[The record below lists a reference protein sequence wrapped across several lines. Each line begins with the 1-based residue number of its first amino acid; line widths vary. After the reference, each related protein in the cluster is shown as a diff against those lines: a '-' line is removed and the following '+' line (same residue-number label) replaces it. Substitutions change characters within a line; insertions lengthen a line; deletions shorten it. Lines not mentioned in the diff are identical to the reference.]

1 MAIEKSAFGQV
12 RISNELKKKGI
23 FISPAGVRCVWLR
36 HDLESFKKRLKVL
49 EEKSASEGLVLT
61 EDQVAALEKAKE
73 EKQTYGEIETHHPGY
88 LGAQDTYYV
97 GSIKGVGRIYQQTF
111 IDTYTKGAFAK
122 LYDRKGALV
131 AADTLND
138 RVLPFFEEHAI
149 RLLRILT
156 DRGTEYCGAREH
168 NEYDFT
174 WRWKISIIQKPRP
187 SLLKQMVSVNDC
199 SALCRMSSMQS
210 LLEKKSILRLRSY
223 KQISIIGFFELTPA
237 NIALEEHRCKLLL
250 KLVS

>member
-1 MAIEKSAFGQV
+1 MVTPQPGNFQ
-12 RISNELKKKGI
+12 
-23 FISPAGVRCVWLR
+23 
-36 HDLESFKKRLKVL
+36 KRLKVL

-73 EKQTYGEIETHHPGY
+73 EKQ
-88 LGAQDTYYV
+88 AYV
-97 GSIKGVGRIYQQTF
+97 GSIKGVVRIYQQTF
-111 IDTYTKGAFAK
+111 IDTYTKVAFAK

-138 RVLPFFEEHAI
+138 RVLPFFEEHGI

-168 NEYDFT
+168 HEYELYLALEDIDHSKT
-174 WRWKISIIQKPRP
+174 KAKSP
-187 SLLKQMVSVNDC
+187 QMISVNDC
-199 SALCRMSSMQS
+199 TALCRMSSMQS

-223 KQISIIGFFELTPA
+223 KQISIIGFSNTTTSELTPA

>member
-1 MAIEKSAFGQV
+1 MVTPQPGNFQ
-12 RISNELKKKGI
+12 
-23 FISPAGVRCVWLR
+23 
-36 HDLESFKKRLKVL
+36 KRLKVL

-73 EKQTYGEIETHHPGY
+73 EKP
-88 LGAQDTYYV
+88 AYV
-97 GSIKGVGRIYQQTF
+97 GSIKGVVRIYQQTF
-111 IDTYTKGAFAK
+111 IDTYTKVAFAK

-138 RVLPFFEEHAI
+138 RVLPFFEEHGI

-168 NEYDFT
+168 HEYELYLALEDIDHSKT
-174 WRWKISIIQKPRP
+174 KAKSP
-187 SLLKQMVSVNDC
+187 QMISVNDC
-199 SALCRMSSMQS
+199 TALCRMSSMQS

-223 KQISIIGFFELTPA
+223 KQISIIGFSNTTTSELTPA

>member
-1 MAIEKSAFGQV
+1 MVTPQPGNFQ
-12 RISNELKKKGI
+12 
-23 FISPAGVRCVWLR
+23 
-36 HDLESFKKRLKVL
+36 KRLKVL

-73 EKQTYGEIETHHPGY
+73 EKQ
-88 LGAQDTYYV
+88 AYV
-97 GSIKGVGRIYQQTF
+97 GSIKGVVRIYQQTF
-111 IDTYTKGAFAK
+111 IDTYTKVAFAK

-138 RVLPFFEEHAI
+138 RVLPFFEEHGI

-168 NEYDFT
+168 HEYELYLALEDIDHSKT
-174 WRWKISIIQKPRP
+174 KAKSP
-187 SLLKQMVSVNDC
+187 QMISVNDC
-199 SALCRMSSMQS
+199 TALCRMSSMQS

-223 KQISIIGFFELTPA
+223 KQISIIGFSNTTTSELTPA

-250 KLVS
+250 LVS

>member
-1 MAIEKSAFGQV
+1 MVTPQPGNFQ
-12 RISNELKKKGI
+12 
-23 FISPAGVRCVWLR
+23 
-36 HDLESFKKRLKVL
+36 KRLKVL

-73 EKQTYGEIETHHPGY
+73 EKQAYGEIETHHPGY
-88 LGAQDTYYV
+88 LEAQDTYYV
-97 GSIKGVGRIYQQTF
+97 GSIKGVVRIYQQTF
-111 IDTYTKGAFAK
+111 IDTYTKVAFAK

-138 RVLPFFEEHAI
+138 RVLPFFEEHGI

-168 NEYDFT
+168 HEYELYLALEDIDHSKT
-174 WRWKISIIQKPRP
+174 KAKSP
-187 SLLKQMVSVNDC
+187 QMISVNDC
-199 SALCRMSSMQS
+199 TALCRMSSMQS

-223 KQISIIGFFELTPA
+223 KQISIIGFSNTTTSELTPA

-250 KLVS
+250 LVS